1 MIRTFLASVTR
12 ISDLTPDN
20 FDTTPLPR
28 NQWDTGDYVVGKVTD
43 ISGHLS
49 AIELPNGRM
58 INVMVV
64 DLIDTSRSNIEDASI
79 ASTEDVRTHDR
90 PIMAFSD
97 DMREL
102 IQELMTFLRIN
113 LYQHYCVHR
122 MTLKAENVI
131 SSLFDAFINDPKLL
145 PPEAM
150 QHCQELI
157 ADDSDEDMARG
168 IADYIAGMTDR
179 YAIIE
184 FERVLNPRQLSI
196 ANLIP

>member
-1 MIRTFLASVTR
+1 MS
-12 ISDLTPDN
+12 
-20 FDTTPLPR
+20 
-28 NQWDTGDYVVGKVTD
+28 
-43 ISGHLS
+43 
-49 AIELPNGRM
+49 
-58 INVMVV
+58 
-64 DLIDTSRSNIEDASI
+64 
-79 ASTEDVRTHDR
+79 
-90 PIMAFSD
+90 FSKE
-97 DMREL
+97 MGAQT
-102 IQELMTFLRIN
+102 QELKQFLRTN
-113 LYQHYCVHR
+113 LYQHYRVHR

-131 SSLFDAFINDPKLL
+131 KSLFDAFINDPKLL

-179 YAIIE
+179 FAIIE